1 MADWTFATGN
11 ALTRKAWAKKWWM
24 EAKVES
30 YFYAN
35 GFVGTGSQN
44 IIVEFPDL
52 EKDQGDVLYLGEL
65 MQLDEGGGVA
75 NDSTMEGFEV
85 APDTYDDAITLTQIR
100 NAIRT
105 AGRESEIRPSDN
117 GTRAYAKELLQTW
130 MAAKIDQDIFTA
142 LGTSCT
148 KGIYGGDATTTATI
162 EAGDYMTLSLISKCV
177 AYCAKASPLIAGPTV
192 KGKQMNGVIV
202 ISPDQAFDLSERDAA
217 WAQAQREAQ
226 KRGNDNPIFTGAL
239 GIHKNVPIHE
249 HQRVATVGIVGG
261 WGATSVLAGAQA
273 LFMGMKS
280 GAIAYARKKV
290 WEEKTFDYQN
300 KVGFCIGSIYG
311 VTKAVF
317 NSADLA
323 VVGVYTY
330 RSDN

>member
-35 GFVGTGSQN
+35 GFVGTSPTN

-52 EKDQGDVLYLGEL
+52 EKDQGDVITIGEL

-75 NDSTMEGFEV
+75 NDSMMEGFEV
-85 APDTYDDAITLTQIR
+85 TPDTYDDTITLTQIR

-105 AGRESEIRPSDN
+105 AGRESEMRPSDN
-117 GTRAYAKELLQTW
+117 GIREYAKELLQVW
-130 MAAKIDQDIFTA
+130 MAAKIDQDIFDA

-148 KGIYGGDATTTATI
+148 KGIYGGDATATTDVA
-162 EAGDYMTLSLISKCV
+162 AGDYMTLSLISKCV
-177 AYCAKASPLIAGPTV
+177 AYSRKATPMITGPNV
-192 KGKQMNGVIV
+192 KGKAMNGVIV

-226 KRGNDNPIFTGAL
+226 KRGDDNPIFTGAL

-249 HQRVATVGIVGG
+249 HQRVLTSAVWGSGG
-261 WGATSVLAGAQA
+261 DVKGAMG
-273 LFMGMKS
+273 LFLGMKA
-280 GAIAYARKKV
+280 GAIAYSKKKI
-290 WEEKTFDYQN
+290 WEEKTFDYSN
-300 KVGFCIGSIYG
+300 KAGFCIGSIYG
-311 VTKAVF
+311 CTKAVF
-317 NSADLA
+317 NSVDNA

-330 RSDN
+330 RTDN

>member
-1 MADWTFATGN
+1 MAEWSFATGN

-35 GFVGTGSQN
+35 GFVGTSPTN

-52 EKDQGDVLYLGEL
+52 EKDQGDVITIGEL

-105 AGRESEIRPSDN
+105 GGRESDMRPSDN
-117 GTRAYAKELLQTW
+117 AIRGYAKDLLQVW

-142 LGTSCT
+142 LSASCT
-148 KGIYGGDATTTATI
+148 KGIYGGDATATTNI

-177 AYCAKASPLIAGPTV
+177 AYARKAKPLIIGPNV
-192 KGKQMNGVIV
+192 KGKPMNGVIV

-226 KRGNDNPIFTGAL
+226 KRGDDNPIFTGAL

-249 HQRVATVGIVGG
+249 HQRVATADTYGS
-261 WGATSVLAGAQA
+261 GANLHGAEA
-273 LFMGMKS
+273 LFLGMKA
-280 GAIAYARKKV
+280 GAIAYSKKKI

-300 KVGFCIGSIYG
+300 KAGFCIGSIYG
-311 VTKAVF
+311 MTKSVF

-323 VVGVYTY
+323 VIGVFTY
-330 RSDN
+330 RTDN